1 MPSMQASSVS
11 DPAPV
16 NAPKNAST
24 DAYGSASPAAYC
36 EREELA
42 NTLSHG
48 IGVLAALLGTAA
60 MLYDSIGHLSL
71 LQTLGVGLYGLSMVL
86 LFACSTAYHWA
97 KSPALKRKLKL
108 FDHCAIYLLIAGTYT
123 PFVLITLEG
132 AGVDWV
138 LAAIWLLALGGI
150 GFKLLFLHRF
160 KAFSLVLYLAMGW
173 LCVAVLDKM
182 IAGMTDTGFTLLL
195 TGGLFYS
202 LGVVFYAVKR
212 IPFNHAIWH
221 LFVLGGA
228 ISHFLCIY
236 LTVIP
241 KGQ

>member
-11 DPAPV
+11 EPAPV
-16 NAPKNAST
+16 NAPESTLAHTQDAASQ
-24 DAYGSASPAAYC
+24 AAYSK
-36 EREELA
+36 REELA

-48 IGVLAALLGTAA
+48 IGVVAALLGTVA
-60 MLYDSIGHLSL
+60 MLYDSIGHLSV
-71 LQTLGVGLYGLSMVL
+71 LQTFGVGLYGLSMVL

-97 KSPALKRKLKL
+97 KSPALKRKFKL

-123 PFVLITLEG
+123 PFVLITLQS
-132 AGVDWV
+132 ADVDWV

-160 KAFSLVLYLAMGW
+160 KAFSLLLYLAMGW

-182 IAGMTDTGFTLLL
+182 IAGLTDTGFTLLL

-241 KGQ
+241 KG